1 VRLAVSNGGAQMGP
15 ERRTQEQRSAET
27 KLRLLTATLECL
39 IEDGYVNTTMS
50 DVAVRAGVSRGAQT
64 HHFPSKLEL
73 MVAAADH
80 LFSEFAGEVA
90 VIARAARDG
99 EITLEQLIDELW
111 QRFFCGRFMYA
122 SLELIVASRSDPE
135 LRDGLVPLI
144 RKLHTSLDET
154 WLTFFRGR
162 DVSKGRPDVF
172 LNLTLCLF
180 RGMVVQ
186 TVLRDDPP
194 YYEELIDTWKR
205 IVPSLVSGPA
215 MTPADGLQETTRR
228 QAAK

>member
-1 VRLAVSNGGAQMGP
+1 MGS

-39 IEDGYVNTTMS
+39 IEDGYVNTTMN

-64 HHFPSKLEL
+64 HHFPSKLAL

-80 LFSEFAGEVA
+80 LFNEFAGEVA

-111 QRFFCGRFMYA
+111 QRFFSGRFMYA
-122 SLELIVASRSDPE
+122 SLELIVASRSDSE

-144 RKLHTSLDET
+144 RKLHASLDET
-154 WLTFFRGR
+154 WIRFFSER

-205 IVPSLVSGPA
+205 IIPSLVSGPA
-215 MTPADGLQETTRR
+215 TMPLADERQETTRR